1 MDGGGGWGKDPFPSV
16 ATHAHLVRHIKR
28 KLGLGSIEI
37 VEKER
42 APSMYGLCFWMC
54 IAIHP
59 TRIASTLGYLIHKK
73 SRGGW
78 GWSRFS
84 GSEMAPRTQTPS
96 IFLLCPPQ
104 GIS

>member
-1 MDGGGGWGKDPFPSV
+1 MADGKDLRTRSGGCGNGWGWGGGKDPFPSV

-59 TRIASTLGYLIHKK
+59 TRIASTLGYLLN
-73 SRGGW
+73 
-78 GWSRFS
+78 
-84 GSEMAPRTQTPS
+84 TQK
-96 IFLLCPPQ
+96 IQRWVGLELVQ
-104 GIS
+104 WL